1 MIWMTGGVPGVVEA
15 APFCVTDPGRVD
27 VALGCAAAG
36 DWFPQT
42 RTCQQHRK
50 LVACYAY
57 RRAVGLSLIIGA
69 GNLVDK
75 FDDRPP
81 KLWVW
86 NLHERFGEL
95 EPILR

>member
-1 MIWMTGGVPGVVEA
+1 M
-15 APFCVTDPGRVD
+15 
-27 VALGCAAAG
+27 ALGCAAAG